1 MNFTTRDIDALI
13 EVFRKSGGRG
23 KQLEIMSALRKQI
36 RSDYDIK
43 RPIRDERMVENF
55 LATLYPNVL
64 PMKAKEH
71 YLQNVAQ
78 INQRLEDLFQ
88 KGKNPKAIG
97 INAEGCSF
105 DHLKI
110 DMQKEQ
116 LRRERRKSAEQGQA
130 VEELKKNLVQLRR
143 QVNQEENQRKIT
155 QERLEMFAEEIGML
169 RREIDRIRRLTEET
183 SQEVERV
190 LRPVREHPED
200 LAFLLGTTRRIR
212 TWLEGRLLFRIARRI
227 RKLAAEG

>member
-1 MNFTTRDIDALI
+1 MNFTTRDIDELI
-13 EVFRKSGGRG
+13 ARFRQNGGRG
-23 KQLEIMSALRKQI
+23 KQLEIMSALRRQI

-55 LATLYPNVL
+55 LASLYPNVL

-78 INQRLEDLFQ
+78 INRRLEELFQ

-105 DHLKI
+105 DHLKV

-116 LRRERRKSAEQGQA
+116 LRRARRKSEAQGQ
-130 VEELKKNLVQLRR
+130 VIEELRGSLLQLRR
-143 QVNQEENQRKIT
+143 QVNQEENRRKIT
-155 QERLEMFAEEIGML
+155 EERLEMFSQEIAMI
-169 RREIDRIRRLTEET
+169 RREVARLGQMTEEAGR
-183 SQEVERV
+183 EMERIM
-190 LRPVREHPED
+190 RPVREHQQEFE
-200 LAFLLGTTRRIR
+200 FLLATLGHLRA
-212 TWLEGRLLFRIARRI
+212 WLEGRLLFRVVRRL
-227 RKLAAEG
+227 RKGNA